1 MPHSELSIA
10 ELAKQHQ
17 SKMLR
22 EVRPVQLDNRVGTS
36 VRYETMT
43 SDALSCHPSQAAEFN
58 NMARQ
63 AGFTGVSFDK
73 NGDCKLPAFGKQRK
87 RYLEFRGVHERNGG
101 Y

>member
-1 MPHSELSIA
+1 MQRNEPSIT
-10 ELAKQHQ
+10 ELARQQTSKQ
-17 SKMLR
+17 LR
-22 EVRPVQLDNRVGTS
+22 EVRPVQLDNRIGTS

-58 NMARQ
+58 SMAQR
-63 AGFTGVSFDK
+63 AGFTGVTFEK